1 MPGPFELAN
10 SLFRNHEAITITL
23 DGSAYFLT
31 GLGVN
36 EQLQAADLE
45 AAKAEAEVW
54 MLANF
59 KAVRVLSL
67 WLPLP
72 TGAQSYFVYGV

>member
-10 SLFRNHEAITITL
+10 SLFRNCEPVTITL
-23 DGSAYFLT
+23 DGSTYYLT
-31 GLGVN
+31 GLAVN
-36 EQLQAADLE
+36 QQLE
-45 AAKAEAEVW
+45 ATNLEDAKTETEAW

-59 KAVRVLSL
+59 TAVRVLAL

-72 TGAQSYFVYGV
+72 TGAMSYFVYGA

>member
-10 SLFRNHEAITITL
+10 SLFRNHEPITITL
-23 DGSAYFLT
+23 DGSTYYLT

-36 EQLQAADLE
+36 EQLQATTLDDAKNEAD
-45 AAKAEAEVW
+45 AW
-54 MLANF
+54 MLANY

-67 WLPLP
+67 WLQLP
-72 TGAQSYFVYGV
+72 TGAISYFVYGA